1 MPRRRS
7 SKTNLS
13 DRSVIQLKP
22 EDDEV
27 VCIRNINDC
36 EIVSDDHDSVNNNKI
51 IDLTKPD
58 VLAIQ
63 DEVLTT
69 MNNEIVSIS
78 SDDDNEQNNLCLDN
92 EYLVEIDEDGK
103 KRVDLQTINRSGKF
117 LYGFSKFEF
126 KHDTKL
132 LDRFFI
138 QKKVP
143 TVSKKRKREY
153 ETVVVDE
160 NISFKSSNTIGIFKE
175 EANSEYMEESEVK
188 EEKFLNLTNHQI
200 FLVKTRNNNEDND
213 NVKVQPN
220 LEKHDSLNPNEF
232 KDVTK
237 SDKEMNHDLDTEDI
251 LITTCE
257 NFEKLLEIA
266 FGELEMFLTD
276 EENNKLVMSELS
288 QMIKDGVGDI
298 SNDVL
303 PCSSTSVCSEGSEV
317 ILSDDEFF
325 TDDHQILEALSTY
338 QVQVLEESWKDWP
351 FPSQA
356 VMTDICGQTSLNVQ
370 TVISWFVKKNKAE
383 LRNILPDSNN
393 KFSDN

>member
-160 NISFKSSNTIGIFKE
+160 NISFKSSNTIGNFKE
-175 EANSEYMEESEVK
+175 EANSEYMEELEVK
-188 EEKFLNLTNHQI
+188 EEKFLNLTNHQV

-213 NVKVQPN
+213 YVKDQPN
-220 LEKHDSLNPNEF
+220 LEKHDSLNPNEL
-232 KDVTK
+232 KDETK

>member
-160 NISFKSSNTIGIFKE
+160 NISFKSSNTIGNFKE

-188 EEKFLNLTNHQI
+188 EEKFLNLTNHQV

-213 NVKVQPN
+213 KVKDQPN
-220 LEKHDSLNPNEF
+220 MEKHDSLNPTEL
-232 KDVTK
+232 KDEIK
-237 SDKEMNHDLDTEDI
+237 SDKEMNHDLDTEDF
-251 LITTCE
+251 LLTTCE

-266 FGELEMFLTD
+266 FKELEMFLTD
-276 EENNKLVMSELS
+276 EKQQSC
-288 QMIKDGVGDI
+288 DVGTQ
-298 SNDVL
+298 SNDQGW
-303 PCSSTSVCSEGSEV
+303 SGRH
-317 ILSDDEFF
+317 F
-325 TDDHQILEALSTY
+325 Q
-338 QVQVLEESWKDWP
+338 
-351 FPSQA
+351 
-356 VMTDICGQTSLNVQ
+356 
-370 TVISWFVKKNKAE
+370 
-383 LRNILPDSNN
+383 
-393 KFSDN
+393 